1 MGGGWSVCME
11 KGKTAKSVAVGAL
24 VGMVNALFGGG
35 GGMLAVPAL
44 RGLGLKE
51 KKAHATAILVILPV
65 SALSF
70 LWYAIGGNY
79 DVSVMIPTAIGTLF
93 GGLLGAKLLG
103 RLPIKIVTILF
114 ALLQAFAGAW
124 MLFFKGV

>member
-1 MGGGWSVCME
+1 ME

-114 ALLQAFAGAW
+114 AFLQAFAGAW
-124 MLFFKGV
+124 MLFFKGA

>member
-1 MGGGWSVCME
+1 ME

-114 ALLQAFAGAW
+114 AFLQAFAGAW

>member
-1 MGGGWSVCME
+1 ME